1 MQQVLAVFTENGVPK
16 TGLSPTL
23 KIYRLDTDALVIND
37 EAMTEIGASGQ
48 YRYNFTTWDSSINYS
63 VLCDSVTLTS
73 FERFAYSSISA
84 ANVIED
90 VLSTDDILRILLAKA
105 TGIASGGGGTLIDF
119 SDVTNSKTRVSMTVD
134 ASGNRSAIV
143 LDGT

>member
-16 TGLSPTL
+16 TGLSPTVT
-23 KIYRLDTDALVIND
+23 IYRLDTSTAVVTDA
-37 EAMTEIGASGQ
+37 AMTEILTSGQ
-48 YRYNFTTWDSSINYS
+48 YLYDFAAWDSSVSYS
-63 VLCDSVTLTS
+63 TICTSSLTG
-73 FERFAYSSISA
+73 FEKYAYGAITSA
-84 ANVIED
+84 RVIESS
-90 VLSTDDILRILLAKA
+90 LSTDDILRLLLAKSV
-105 TGIASGGGGTLIDF
+105 GIATGGGGTLIDF